1 LFGDFVMF
9 NNNIGGQNFDRFKAQ
24 SSFKDGS
31 FGNKYIKKKKKKD
44 DDNDDNL
51 FDEDDDNSSRYSDD
65 GFSLEDMLGED
76 FDQNDNNTFYD
87 TRPAQPKIEKDD
99 DDSSGGNFFQTGL

>member
-1 LFGDFVMF
+1 MF

-31 FGNKYIKKKKKKD
+31 FGNKYMKKKKKKED
-44 DDNDDNL
+44 DEENL

-76 FDQNDNNTFYD
+76 FDKNDNNTFYD
-87 TRPAQPKIEKDD
+87 TKPAPQKNDD
-99 DDSSGGNFFQTGL
+99 EPPMGNFFQTGL

>member
-1 LFGDFVMF
+1 MF

-31 FGNKYIKKKKKKD
+31 LGNKYLKKKKKKEED
-44 DDNDDNL
+44 DENL
-51 FDEDDDNSSRYSDD
+51 FDEDDDNSARYSDE

-76 FDQNDNNTFYD
+76 FDKNDNNTFYD
-87 TRPAQPKIEKDD
+87 TRSANVPKKDD
-99 DDSSGGNFFQTGL
+99 DEPPTENFFQTGL